1 MKNTL
6 HLICILLLFAA
17 CKSPEARR
25 PVSQKSGTR
34 FDKSIALN
42 KKRIAIEEAEIQ
54 KIIELDDSHE
64 YFASEGGFWYTY
76 EEKDSVE
83 TQTPLVGDLVSFNY
97 DLNTLIG
104 NGIMSTEEVGDQVYQ
119 IDQSN
124 QDLISGI
131 REGLKL
137 MKEGETI
144 TVLLPSHKAYG
155 YYGFEDKIGSNVGIR
170 STITLNKIKT
180 KTDD

>member
-1 MKNTL
+1 MKKAL
-6 HLICILLLFAA
+6 HLIWILLLFAA
-17 CKSPEARR
+17 CKSPEARQ
-25 PVSQKSGTR
+25 PISQTSGTR
-34 FDKSIALN
+34 IDNSIAIN
-42 KKRIAIEEAEIQ
+42 KKRIATQEAYIQ
-54 KIIELDDSHE
+54 KIIEEDVSHA
-64 YFASEGGFWYTY
+64 YTATEGGFWYAYQKRDTIA
-76 EEKDSVE
+76 

-97 DLNTLIG
+97 NLSTLKG
-104 NGIMSTEEVGDQVYQ
+104 NSILSTEEVGDQVYQ

-155 YYGFEDKIGSNVGIR
+155 YYGFEDKIGSNVSIR

>member
-1 MKNTL
+1 
-6 HLICILLLFAA
+6 
-17 CKSPEARR
+17 
-25 PVSQKSGTR
+25 
-34 FDKSIALN
+34 
-42 KKRIAIEEAEIQ
+42 
-54 KIIELDDSHE
+54 
-64 YFASEGGFWYTY
+64 
-76 EEKDSVE
+76 
-83 TQTPLVGDLVSFNY
+83 
-97 DLNTLIG
+97 
-104 NGIMSTEEVGDQVYQ
+104 YQ

-155 YYGFEDKIGSNVGIR
+155 YYGFEDKIGSNVSIR